1 MRQALDDDYLPV
13 WLQAAGYRTMHVGKF
28 LNAMDPTDT
37 RFRFAYAH
45 PPIVLYCCRLHGGNV
60 QSVLL

>member
-37 RFRFAYAH
+37 RFRCAYA
-45 PPIVLYCCRLHGGNV
+45 PADDTAVRSVACVLQTAV
-60 QSVLL
+60 QS